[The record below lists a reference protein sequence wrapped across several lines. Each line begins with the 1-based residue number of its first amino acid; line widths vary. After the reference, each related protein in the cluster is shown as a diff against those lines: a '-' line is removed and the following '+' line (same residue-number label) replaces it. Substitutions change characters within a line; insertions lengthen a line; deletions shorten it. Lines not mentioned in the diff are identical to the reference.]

1 MISRTEASARRL
13 RKSADQL
20 DKVWKDCKIAHLC
33 GTTAG
38 IVGGIL
44 TIGGG
49 VATMMSSGF
58 ATPLLLLWMGFGA
71 GGAVTNLGTSIV
83 EASINST
90 EIKKAGKVL
99 KDCKIDVNDCDQLWL
114 DRKEKGRLLYMCF
127 LLVRALEISDP
138 VIKIVQELLLRSVD
152 DVAHLSIGA
161 GSQTEGKLVG
171 GLIIGV
177 SAAFIIWDAKDL
189 RSTMRNLYLAE
200 NKGSEVVKRLRQKA
214 NELDNIN

>member
-58 ATPLLLLWMGFGA
+58 ATPLLLLGVGFGA

-90 EIKKAGKVL
+90 EIKKA
-99 KDCKIDVNDCDQLWL
+99 
-114 DRKEKGRLLYMCF
+114 E
-127 LLVRALEISDP
+127 
-138 VIKIVQELLLRSVD
+138 
-152 DVAHLSIGA
+152 
-161 GSQTEGKLVG
+161 
-171 GLIIGV
+171 
-177 SAAFIIWDAKDL
+177 KDL
-189 RSTMRNLYLAE
+189 EGLQDRC
-200 NKGSEVVKRLRQKA
+200 K
-214 NELDNIN
+214 